1 MEYKVKRN
9 FCLGSEWL
17 YYKIYTGVKTADI
30 ILAEELYP
38 IIKDLLEQKII
49 TQWFF
54 IRYKDPEEHLRIRF
68 YCEDPNNAATII
80 TALYPIFNDYLEKD
94 LVWKIQ
100 TDIYQREVER
110 YGTTTMEASEMI
122 FFYDSN
128 LVVDY
133 LTLKPLFE
141 KKETELLFS
150 CLAID
155 SFLDAFDLQTTHKI
169 KLLDA
174 MQESFKKEFNADK
187 ILKKEFD
194 KHFREIATAMD
205 NFISGN
211 TTDFEEIYNIIEN
224 KAVAIKPIVQNIKST
239 IQISLDSFLQSHIHM
254 MVNRQYTSK
263 QRMYEC
269 LIYDQLFRY
278 YKMKAFRDGKSLV

>member
-30 ILAEELYP
+30 ILVEELYP
-38 IIKDLLEQKII
+38 IIKDLLDHKII

-54 IRYKDPEEHLRIRF
+54 IRYKDPDEHLRIRF
-68 YCEDPNNAATII
+68 NCENSAHTATMIC
-80 TALYPIFNDYLEKD
+80 ALYPLFNDYLEKD

-100 TDIYQREVER
+100 TDTYQRELER
-110 YGTTTMEASEMI
+110 YGITTMEASEMI

-141 KKETELLFS
+141 KKEPELLFS

-155 SFLDAFDLQTTHKI
+155 SFLNAFDLQTTDKM

-194 KHFREIATAMD
+194 KHFREIATEMD
-205 NFISGN
+205 NFISGKAN
-211 TTDFEEIYNIIEN
+211 DFEEVYIIIEQ
-224 KAVAIKPIVQNIKST
+224 KAQAIKPIVQNINTT

-278 YKMKAFRDGKSLV
+278 YKMKAFRIRN